1 MTRHVTLGDLF
12 HFRDV
17 ASSLHDRRKVT
28 KLAQNDRQRG
38 REEGMCHLFAS
49 QNPDSYVYETR
60 SIRLNGQSTSI
71 RLERVFWNILEQIAA
86 LEGLSVPSF
95 ISTLHR
101 EVLLMWGP
109 VPNFTSH
116 LRCICLVA
124 LEKRATGMPAASIS
138 GERAERPRHVVGG

>member
-1 MTRHVTLGDLF
+1 
-12 HFRDV
+12 
-17 ASSLHDRRKVT
+17 
-28 KLAQNDRQRG
+28 
-38 REEGMCHLFAS
+38 MCHLFAS

-71 RLERVFWNILEQIAA
+71 RLERMFWNILEQIAA
-86 LEGLSVPSF
+86 SEGLSVPSF

-124 LEKRATGMPAASIS
+124 LKKRATDLPEAGLGTHSP
-138 GERAERPRHVVGG
+138 ERPRHVVYG